1 MDPISTE
8 FQQIALQRAVAKS
21 ETLRKEIKRISAED
35 SPRILRRLSRDR
47 AEMYLQI
54 MHEVGYLSNRERRA
68 AVIWIEREYVKRMPP
83 AWRDW

>member
-8 FQQIALQRAVAKS
+8 AQELALKRAAAKS
-21 ETLRKEIKRISAED
+21 ETLRRELRRIKDAD

-68 AVIWIEREYVKRMPP
+68 AVIWIEREYVKTMPP
-83 AWRDW
+83 TWRDW